1 MNLLWTSET
10 LVAAMDGRP
19 IGPMPDGISG
29 ISIDSRSLQPG
40 DAFFAI
46 KGEAMDGHDFA
57 TAAIKA
63 GAGVLVVA
71 EGKLPSLGRLTAPMI
86 VVEDVLV
93 ALEKLGV
100 ASRDRSQA
108 KIIAVT
114 GSAGKTTTKE
124 ALRHVL
130 SAVGK
135 VHASAQSFNNH
146 WGVPLTLARMPAD
159 CDYAVFE
166 IGMNH
171 PDEIRPLVKMVRPH
185 VAIVTMIAAA
195 HLGFFRN
202 LDEIAKAKA
211 EIFEGLEPGGAAI
224 LNRDDARFKLLDK
237 MAHAA
242 GVEHVYGFGENAR
255 STFRLVKC
263 EVHADHSDIAARI
276 GGHEVTARIGAP
288 GRHMVQNILAV
299 LGAAR
304 LVGAD
309 LDKVALALA
318 DLSAERGRGK
328 RYVLRHPGGSTSSHP
343 GGPTSSHPGG
353 PITLIDESYNAN
365 PASMAAAMALLNATP
380 VTGEGRRIAVLGD
393 MLELG
398 EYSAKLHAALAGL
411 IVGTGTQTVF
421 LGGPEMRALAE
432 ALPGE
437 IRTEYRANV
446 EELKPV
452 LFAALKPGDVVM
464 IKSSKG
470 IGFAK
475 LVDALLGKFPAETTI
490 GKQT

>member
-1 MNLLWTSET
+1 MSVLWTADA
-10 LVAAMDGRP
+10 LVDAMGGRP
-19 IGPMPDGISG
+19 LGPMPEGISG

-46 KGEAMDGHDFA
+46 KGETMDGHDFA

-86 VVEDVLV
+86 VVQDVLA

-100 ASRDRSQA
+100 AARARSKA

-146 WGVPLTLARMPAD
+146 WGVPLTLARMPDD

-185 VAIVTMIAAA
+185 VAIVTLIAAA
-195 HLGFFRN
+195 HLGFFKN
-202 LDEIAKAKA
+202 LDAIAKAKA
-211 EIFEGLEPGGAAI
+211 EIFEGIEPGGAAL
-224 LNRDDARFKLLDK
+224 LNRDDGRWKLLDK
-237 MAHAA
+237 MARAA
-242 GVEHVYGFGENAR
+242 GVEHVFSFGENAR
-255 STFRLVKC
+255 STYKLTKC
-263 EVHADHSDIAARI
+263 ELHADHSDITARI
-276 GGHEVTARIGAP
+276 GGQEVTARIGAP
-288 GRHMVQNILAV
+288 GRHMVQNVLAV
-299 LGAAR
+299 LGAAH
-304 LVGAD
+304 LVEAD
-309 LDKVALALA
+309 IGKVAEALA

-328 RYVLRHPGGSTSSHP
+328 RHVLRHPK
-343 GGPTSSHPGG
+343 G

-365 PASMAAAMALLNATP
+365 PASMSAAMALLNATP

-398 EYSAKLHAALAGL
+398 DHSAKLHAALAEL
-411 IVGTGTQTVF
+411 IVGTGTQMVF
-421 LGGPEMRALAE
+421 LGGPEMRALADVLPDEIE
-432 ALPGE
+432 A
-437 IRTEYRANV
+437 EYRAGA
-446 EELKPV
+446 EDLKPV
-452 LFAALKPGDVVM
+452 LLSALKPGDVVM

-470 IGFAK
+470 IGFSK
-475 LVDALLGKFPAETTI
+475 LVEALLGKYPAEAAGT
-490 GKQT
+490 KQN

>member
-1 MNLLWTSET
+1 MSVLWTSEA
-10 LVAAMDGRP
+10 LVDAMGGRP
-19 IGPMPDGISG
+19 LGPMPEGISG

-86 VVEDVLV
+86 VVQDVLA

-100 ASRDRSQA
+100 AARARSSA

-130 SAVGK
+130 SAVGT

-146 WGVPLTLARMPAD
+146 WGVPLTLARMPGD

-171 PDEIRPLVKMVRPH
+171 PGEIRPLVKMVRPH

-211 EIFEGLEPGGAAI
+211 EIFEGIEPGGAAL
-224 LNRDDARFKLLDK
+224 LNRDDARWKLLDK
-237 MAHAA
+237 MARTA
-242 GVEHVYGFGENAR
+242 GVEHVFGFGENAR
-255 STFRLVKC
+255 STYKLTKC
-263 EVHADHSDIAARI
+263 ELHADHSDITARI
-276 GGHEVTARIGAP
+276 GGQDVVARIGAP
-288 GRHMVQNILAV
+288 GRHMVQNVLAV
-299 LGAAR
+299 LGAAY
-304 LVGAD
+304 LVEAD
-309 LDKVALALA
+309 IAKVAEALA

-328 RYVLRHPGGSTSSHP
+328 RHVLRHPK
-343 GGPTSSHPGG
+343 G

-398 EYSAKLHAALAGL
+398 DHSAKLHAALAEL
-411 IVGTGTQTVF
+411 IVGTGTHTVF
-421 LGGPEMRALAE
+421 LGGPEMRALADI
-432 ALPGE
+432 LPDE
-437 IRTEYRANV
+437 IKTEYRAGA
-446 EELKPV
+446 EELKP
-452 LFAALKPGDVVM
+452 LLLSTLEAGDVVM

-470 IGFAK
+470 IGFSK
-475 LVDALLGKFPAETTI
+475 LVEALLGKYPAEAAGT
-490 GKQT
+490 KQN

>member
-1 MNLLWTSET
+1 MSLLWTSEA
-10 LVAAMDGRP
+10 LVEAMGGRP
-19 IGPMPDGISG
+19 IGSLPEGITG

-86 VVEDVLV
+86 VVQDVLA

-100 ASRDRSQA
+100 AARERSKA

-146 WGVPLTLARMPAD
+146 WGVPLTLARMPDD

-171 PDEIRPLVKMVRPH
+171 PGEIRPLVKMVRPH
-185 VAIVTMIAAA
+185 VAIVTLIAAA
-195 HLGFFRN
+195 HLGFFKN

-211 EIFEGLEPGGAAI
+211 EIFEGIEPGGAAL
-224 LNRDDARFKLLDK
+224 LNRDDGRWKLLDK
-237 MAHAA
+237 MARAA
-242 GVEHVYGFGENAR
+242 GVEHVFGFGENAR
-255 STFRLVKC
+255 STYKLTKC
-263 EVHADHSDIAARI
+263 ELHADHSDITARI
-276 GGHEVTARIGAP
+276 GGQDVVARIGAP
-288 GRHMVQNILAV
+288 GRHMVQNVLAV
-299 LGAAR
+299 LGAAH
-304 LVGAD
+304 LVEAD
-309 LDKVALALA
+309 IGKVAEALA

-328 RYVLRHPGGSTSSHP
+328 RHVLRHPR
-343 GGPTSSHPGG
+343 G

-365 PASMAAAMALLNATP
+365 PASMSAAMALLNATP

-398 EYSAKLHAALAGL
+398 EHSAKLHAALAEL

-421 LGGPEMRALAE
+421 LGGPEMRALADI
-432 ALPGE
+432 LPDE
-437 IRTEYRANV
+437 ITSEYRAGA
-446 EELKPV
+446 EDLKPV
-452 LFAALKPGDVVM
+452 LLSALKPGDVVM

-470 IGFAK
+470 IGFSK
-475 LVDALLGKFPAETTI
+475 LVDALLGKFPAEAAGT
-490 GKQT
+490 KQN

>member
-1 MNLLWTSET
+1 MNLLWTSEA

-19 IGPMPDGISG
+19 LGPMPEGISG

-71 EGKLPSLGRLTAPMI
+71 EGKLPSLGRLTAPI
-86 VVEDVLV
+86 VVVEDVLV

-100 ASRDRSQA
+100 AARARSQA

-146 WGVPLTLARMPAD
+146 WGVPLTLARMPMD

-211 EIFEGLEPGGAAI
+211 EIFEGIEPDGAAI

-255 STFRLVKC
+255 STFKLTKC
-263 EVHADHSDIAARI
+263 ELHADHSDIAVRI
-276 GGHEVTARIGAP
+276 GGHDMIARIGAP
-288 GRHMVQNILAV
+288 GRHMVQNVLAV
-299 LGAAR
+299 LGAAH

-309 LDKVALALA
+309 LDKVVLALA

-328 RYVLRHPGGSTSSHP
+328 RHVLR
-343 GGPTSSHPGG
+343 HPGG

-365 PASMAAAMALLNATP
+365 PASMAAAMALLNTTP

-398 EYSAKLHAALAGL
+398 DHSAKLHAALADL

-421 LGGPEMRALAE
+421 LGGPEMKALAE
-432 ALPGE
+432 ALPAE
-437 IRTEYRANV
+437 IQTEYRAGV
-446 EELKPV
+446 AELKPV
-452 LFAALKPGDVVM
+452 LLAALKPDDVVM

-475 LVDALLGKFPAETTI
+475 LVDALLGKFPAESTTR
-490 GKQT
+490 KQT

>member
-1 MNLLWTSET
+1 MSVLWTSEA
-10 LVAAMDGRP
+10 LVDAMGGRP
-19 IGPMPDGISG
+19 LGPMPEGISG

-86 VVEDVLV
+86 VVQDVLA

-100 ASRDRSQA
+100 AARARSSA

-130 SAVGK
+130 SAVGT

-146 WGVPLTLARMPAD
+146 WGVPLTLARMPDD

-171 PDEIRPLVKMVRPH
+171 PGEIRPLVKMVRPQ
-185 VAIVTMIAAA
+185 VAIVTLIAAA
-195 HLGFFRN
+195 HLGFFKN
-202 LDEIAKAKA
+202 LEEIAKAKA
-211 EIFEGLEPGGAAI
+211 EIFEGIEPGGAAL
-224 LNRDDARFKLLDK
+224 LNRDDARWKLLDK
-237 MAHAA
+237 MARAA
-242 GVEHVYGFGENAR
+242 GVEHVFGFGENAR
-255 STFRLVKC
+255 STYKLTKC
-263 EVHADHSDIAARI
+263 ELHADHSDITARI
-276 GGHEVTARIGAP
+276 GGQDVTARIGAP
-288 GRHMVQNILAV
+288 GRHMVQNVLAV
-299 LGAAR
+299 LGAAH
-304 LVGAD
+304 LVEAD
-309 LDKVALALA
+309 IGKVALALA

-328 RYVLRHPGGSTSSHP
+328 RHMLRHPK
-343 GGPTSSHPGG
+343 G

-398 EYSAKLHAALAGL
+398 DHSAKLHAALAEL
-411 IVGTGTQTVF
+411 IVGTGTNTVF
-421 LGGPEMRALAE
+421 LGGPEMQALADI
-432 ALPGE
+432 LPDE
-437 IRTEYRANV
+437 IKTEYRAGA
-446 EELKPV
+446 EELKP
-452 LFAALKPGDVVM
+452 LLLSTLKAGDVVM

-470 IGFAK
+470 IGFSK
-475 LVDALLGKFPAETTI
+475 LVEALLGKYPAEAAGT
-490 GKQT
+490 KQN

>member
-1 MNLLWTSET
+1 MSLLWTSEA

-19 IGPMPDGISG
+19 LGPMPDGISG

-57 TAAIKA
+57 TSAIKA

-71 EGKLPSLGRLTAPMI
+71 EGKLPSLGRLTAPII
-86 VVEDVLV
+86 VVEDVLA
-93 ALEKLGV
+93 ALEKLGI
-100 ASRDRSQA
+100 AARARSAA

-171 PDEIRPLVKMVRPH
+171 PGEIRPLVKMVRPH

-202 LDEIAKAKA
+202 LDEIARAKA
-211 EIFEGLEPGGAAI
+211 EIFEGLEPDGAAV

-255 STFRLVKC
+255 STFKLVKC
-263 EVHADHSDIAARI
+263 ELHADHSDIAARI
-276 GGHEVTARIGAP
+276 GGHDMIARIGAP
-288 GRHMVQNILAV
+288 GRHMVQNVLAV
-299 LGAAR
+299 LGAAH

-309 LDKVALALA
+309 LDKIALALA

-328 RYVLRHPGGSTSSHP
+328 RHVLRHPK
-343 GGPTSSHPGG
+343 G

-398 EYSAKLHAALAGL
+398 DHSAKLHAALADL

-432 ALPGE
+432 ALPSE
-437 IRTEYRANV
+437 VKTEYRAGV

-452 LFAALKPGDVVM
+452 LLAALQPGDVVM

-475 LVDALLGKFPAETTI
+475 LVDALLGKFPAESATS
-490 GKQT
+490 KQT

>member
-1 MNLLWTSET
+1 MSLLWTSEA

-19 IGPMPDGISG
+19 LGPMPEGISG

-71 EGKLPSLGRLTAPMI
+71 EGKLPSLGRLTAPII
-86 VVEDVLV
+86 VVEDVLA

-100 ASRDRSQA
+100 AARARSQA

-124 ALRHVL
+124 VLRHVL

-171 PDEIRPLVKMVRPH
+171 PDEIRPLVKMVRPQ

-211 EIFEGLEPGGAAI
+211 EIFEGLEPDGSAI
-224 LNRDDARFKLLDK
+224 LNRDDTRWKLLDK
-237 MAHAA
+237 MADAA
-242 GVEHVYGFGENAR
+242 GVEHVFGFGENAR
-255 STFRLVKC
+255 STFKLVKC
-263 EVHADHSDIAARI
+263 ELYADHSDITARI
-276 GGHEVTARIGAP
+276 SGHEVTARIGAP
-288 GRHMVQNILAV
+288 GRHMVQNVLAV
-299 LGAAR
+299 LGAAH

-309 LDKVALALA
+309 LDKIALALA

-328 RYVLRHPGGSTSSHP
+328 RHVLRHPK
-343 GGPTSSHPGG
+343 G

-365 PASMAAAMALLNATP
+365 PASMHAAMALLNATP

-398 EYSAKLHAALAGL
+398 DHSAKLHAALADL
-411 IVGTGTQTVF
+411 IVGTGTQIVF

-432 ALPGE
+432 ALPAE
-437 IRTEYRANV
+437 VKTEYRAGV

-452 LFAALKPGDVVM
+452 LLAALKPGDVVM

-475 LVDALLGKFPAETTI
+475 LVDALLGKFPAESTTS
-490 GKQT
+490 KQA